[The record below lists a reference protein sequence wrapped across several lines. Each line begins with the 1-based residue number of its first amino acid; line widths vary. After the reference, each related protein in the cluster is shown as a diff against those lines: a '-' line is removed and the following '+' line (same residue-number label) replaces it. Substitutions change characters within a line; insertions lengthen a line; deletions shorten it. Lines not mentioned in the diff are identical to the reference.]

1 MRRFSVQVIIR
12 AIVIVLI
19 SIALGVI
26 IGRSDLI
33 VNQIILV
40 VILLAL
46 ISEFLYYVGRTNRR
60 LQQFISA
67 INNSDFTV
75 NFRDEELGRSYKH
88 LSESFT
94 QVIEKYRSVKIE
106 KEQQFHLL
114 ELLVE
119 SISVGIMIVRDTG
132 QIVLFNTWISGLL
145 DIPRPNNW
153 SLFKRFSKEIAQA
166 IDDLGTGGS
175 RLVELIEGRES
186 KKLIVDV
193 TTSSDSEGDFRLI
206 TIKDIQ
212 NEIELKELEAWHNLI
227 RVLTHEMMN
236 SLTPVISLSESM
248 ASMVSRQLEQEQLL
262 TRENLED
269 LIYSLEMIG
278 NRSTSMVDFLE
289 EYRKLTRIPMPA
301 PEKVRVAKLLD
312 DISALVSN
320 DLNKQ
325 GIKLSVH
332 PSKTSILVDQGQ
344 IELVFLNLLKNSQ
357 YALQGSANPEIRI
370 SAVQDGKMTY
380 IYLADNGP
388 GIEANIQPNIFVP
401 FFTTKEKGSGIGLSF
416 SRQVMRLH
424 GGKIRLEK
432 SDSSGTIFVLVFP
445 TA

>member
-1 MRRFSVQVIIR
+1 MTTEFFFAQKCITFSYCNTIYNIIKYTKNTHD
-12 AIVIVLI
+12 
-19 SIALGVI
+19 GY
-26 IGRSDLI
+26 
-33 VNQIILV
+33 
-40 VILLAL
+40 LL
-46 ISEFLYYVGRTNRR
+46 
-60 LQQFISA
+60 
-67 INNSDFTV
+67 
-75 NFRDEELGRSYKH
+75 
-88 LSESFT
+88 
-94 QVIEKYRSVKIE
+94 
-106 KEQQFHLL
+106 
-114 ELLVE
+114 
-119 SISVGIMIVRDTG
+119 
-132 QIVLFNTWISGLL
+132 
-145 DIPRPNNW
+145 P
-153 SLFKRFSKEIAQA
+153 
-166 IDDLGTGGS
+166 
-175 RLVELIEGRES
+175 
-186 KKLIVDV
+186 
-193 TTSSDSEGDFRLI
+193 
-206 TIKDIQ
+206 
-212 NEIELKELEAWHNLI
+212 
-227 RVLTHEMMN
+227 LTHEMMN

-248 ASMVSRQLEQEQLL
+248 TSLVSRKLEQEQLL

-432 SDSSGTIFVLVFP
+432 SDSSGTTFVLVFP